1 MCKMFI
7 GKAQGLIYGE
17 VHTNFVL
24 YITTLLA
31 TEYEQPFN
39 LCIAVTCA
47 WLNVIRYIEAESY
60 EHSCGASLGLTQ
72 CNYSEC
78 VVCYPLCDNHI
89 IFYMHYDYKIAYQC
103 TESWITPRKFV

>member
-1 MCKMFI
+1 MFI
-7 GKAQGLIYGE
+7 RKAQGLIYGG
-17 VHTNFVL
+17 VQTDFVL

-39 LCIAVTCA
+39 LRI
-47 WLNVIRYIEAESY
+47 IEAESY
-60 EHSCGASLGLTQ
+60 EHSYGASVGLTQ
-72 CNYSEC
+72 CNYSKC